1 MEDYIVIYTT
11 TDNKEDAQRIAR
23 DLVEQRLAACVQV
36 TGPIQSTY
44 RWEAQIERGEEW
56 LCSIKSRKDLLP
68 AIEDAIRAIHP
79 YDVPEIIALPIVG
92 GSDDYL
98 SWLGDQLQP
107 APGNAQ

>member
-1 MEDYIVIYTT
+1 MADYIVICTT

-23 DLVEQRLAACVQV
+23 DLVDQRLAACVQV

-44 RWEAQIERGEEW
+44 RWEEKIERGEEW

-92 GSDDYL
+92 SSDDYL
-98 SWLGDQLQP
+98 AWLGDQLQP
-107 APGNAQ
+107 APDDAQ